1 MLNSV
6 GCTLTEFHSSSASG
20 IYVDN
25 ERMVRHKLNKY
36 GAQIAFSLPS
46 LLVVIYEMT
55 NVKRSAVVIVDNRF
69 DSSDK
74 SNSDVCLVDEEVLT
88 PGVYTFSTTVGIT
101 GDIHFQGSET
111 DIFIIQIASN
121 LIQDATLSDL
131 GYDLGVYPI
140 GEEYLLQVAGFV
152 TVQAGVHMEG
162 ILLVKTAVTFMT
174 GSSLNGRILAQ
185 TACAL
190 QKATITRPVVS

>member
-6 GCTLTEFHSSSASG
+6 GCTLTEFHSSSTSG

-25 ERMVRHKLNKY
+25 ERMVRHKLNRY

-55 NVKRSAVVIVDNRF
+55 NVKRSAVVFVDNRF

-88 PGVYTFSTTVGIT
+88 PGVYTFSTAVGIT

-121 LIQDATLSDL
+121 LIQDAT
-131 GYDLGVYPI
+131 I
-140 GEEYLLQVAGFV
+140 
-152 TVQAGVHMEG
+152 
-162 ILLVKTAVTFMT
+162 K
-174 GSSLNGRILAQ
+174 
-185 TACAL
+185 
-190 QKATITRPVVS
+190 